1 MIGFYYGSKIPDLSS
16 NDGIYFVQA
25 NGNTRKTIYIKGEI
39 FIEKYSEDVSEEIG
53 ELSQKLFIPEVSEN
67 GILSFKNS
75 NENE

>member
-1 MIGFYYGSKIPDLSS
+1 MIGFYYGSTIPDSSS
-16 NDGIYFVQA
+16 NDGIYFVQTNDNA
-25 NGNTRKTIYIKGEI
+25 RTTIYIKGED

-53 ELSQKLFIPEVSEN
+53 ELSQKLFIPEVSED